1 MQTMSEF
8 EELKNDLKSLD
19 KRIDGITENLI
30 TLNEQFKTQNTIIGK
45 LEASLERLTVYIERT
60 KENDRKID
68 TLFKKLDNIYANGT
82 KNCPMNRQKI
92 DDIEKRLDALNR
104 YLIGLAI
111 TLITMFLGILVH
123 LIDKHLF

>member
-1 MQTMSEF
+1 MQTLSEF
-8 EELKNDLKSLD
+8 EELKNDIKSLD

-45 LEASLERLTVYIERT
+45 LETSLERLTIFIERT
-60 KENDRKID
+60 KENDKKIE
-68 TLFKKLDNIYANGT
+68 TLFKKLDNIYSNGT

-92 DDIEKRLDALNR
+92 EDIEKRLDALNR

-111 TLITMFLGILVH
+111 TLITMFLGIMVH